1 MRLASTPRDE
11 PEQPEAPAQADWIG
25 VASMLEEV
33 CRSFAAG
40 LGEVDA
46 AVDCTQGLEVPGSE
60 RRRLSTA
67 AVKLLARTIRG
78 LGAGGFELVARPTGS
93 PAAPGILLAVH
104 VISSERRTRGGRVG
118 FDADELTLA
127 RELVERGGGFV
138 LIVRQLPGE
147 RRSTLG
153 LDSRWRIERGAPMR
167 VVSAPEFSAA
177 STPGRQPSGVSSEP
191 PPRYAAAEMPY
202 SLSRW

>member
-1 MRLASTPRDE
+1 MTLASTPRDE
-11 PEQPEAPAQADWIG
+11 PEQAEAPAQGDWIG
-25 VASMLEEV
+25 VASMLQEV

-46 AVDCTQGLEVPGSE
+46 TVDCTQGLEVPGSE

-104 VISSERRTRGGRVG
+104 VISSARLTSGGRVG

-127 RELVERGGGFV
+127 RELAERGGGFV

-153 LDSRWRIERGAPMR
+153 LDSRWRIGRGAPLR
-167 VVSAPEFSAA
+167 VVPTPEISVAT
-177 STPGRQPSGVSSEP
+177 TPACQPSGISSEP

>member
-1 MRLASTPRDE
+1 MTLASTPRDLPE
-11 PEQPEAPAQADWIG
+11 PAETLAQGDWIG
-25 VASMLEEV
+25 VASMLEDV

-40 LGEVDA
+40 LGAVDA
-46 AVDCTQGLEVPGSE
+46 TVDCTQGLEVPGSE

-67 AVKLLARTIRG
+67 AVKLLARTIQG

-93 PAAPGILLAVH
+93 PAAPGVLLAVH
-104 VISSERRTRGGRVG
+104 AVSSERLTRNGRVG
-118 FDADELTLA
+118 FDVDELTLA

-153 LDSRWRIERGAPMR
+153 LDSRWRIGRGAPLR
-167 VVSAPEFSAA
+167 VVPAPEISAS
-177 STPGRQPSGVSSEP
+177 STPGHQPSGVSSEP